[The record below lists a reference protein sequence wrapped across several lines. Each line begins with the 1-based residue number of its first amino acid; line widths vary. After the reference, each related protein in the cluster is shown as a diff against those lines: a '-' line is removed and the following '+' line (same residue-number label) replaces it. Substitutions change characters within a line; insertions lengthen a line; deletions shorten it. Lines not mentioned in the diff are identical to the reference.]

1 MNLGAARWLLATIV
15 MLVAVVG
22 CSFPASTPRPTS
34 KFSPASEPPI
44 DYVAL
49 ETEIEK
55 AITTGP
61 ATLDNVR
68 AVLVSVDGE
77 TRIAH

>member
-1 MNLGAARWLLATIV
+1 
-15 MLVAVVG
+15 
-22 CSFPASTPRPTS
+22 
-34 KFSPASEPPI
+34 
-44 DYVAL
+44 VAL
-49 ETEIEK
+49 EAETEK

-77 TRIAH
+77 TEIPTTGTISPTATTGTCSR